1 MKKLSLNFT
10 KILLAMSVTVV
21 TSCFSTPVN
30 QNKKPVIN
38 VNKNS
43 KPVLN
48 NIATVPSQQPT
59 NNNLEKSEIN
69 LIFDWSGIPD
79 ILLKNK
85 TESISLRI
93 SGQDFSP
100 NLYKELNISENL
112 DLFTQGLKVEIPQG
126 KDRQIE
132 VLAMDKDKF
141 PIARVIN
148 KLDIS
153 GNQNV
158 NLSFEK
164 IPENK
169 VEFNNNVTKLPD
181 NQNNLFSLNSDE
193 LIFSNNQK
201 IPKTGDIIIGQFNGE
216 PFARKVVSVTSTE
229 NKIVSKTVIPELFE
243 VFKDLKI
250 YGLRKEWVIND
261 STLKTKSIEENQSVT
276 INNLAF
282 EQFVSLDSFKIDA
295 KSGFDFDFSDFVFEK
310 KHLRIAPKINWK
322 GSLEALVKTSAGIK
336 LGYKKEDIGIIE
348 VPMRI
353 PQTGGLVKVIVKIAV
368 FFDASGEVSKAV
380 DMSLGGVQ
388 AQSSLKAGFDLY
400 WGKNPDTIFSFPTQ
414 FNLISPRKVSDSL
427 HIGAEIGAGF
437 LIGVRIGLKEGDNSF
452 GGEITAGPN
461 FSFGRYLNYD
471 LDNTITANSQGCQ
484 YKLSSQ

>member
-169 VEFNNNVTKLPD
+169 VEFNNNEDIINFVPPEWFGEEITEINHEIHENLGLVTFDEMKERYRQRGVVLEKV
-181 NQNNLFSLNSDE
+181 LFS
-193 LIFSNNQK
+193 K
-201 IPKTGDIIIGQFNGE
+201 
-216 PFARKVVSVTSTE
+216 
-229 NKIVSKTVIPELFE
+229 NK
-243 VFKDLKI
+243 
-250 YGLRKEWVIND
+250 
-261 STLKTKSIEENQSVT
+261 
-276 INNLAF
+276 
-282 EQFVSLDSFKIDA
+282 
-295 KSGFDFDFSDFVFEK
+295 
-310 KHLRIAPKINWK
+310 
-322 GSLEALVKTSAGIK
+322 
-336 LGYKKEDIGIIE
+336 
-348 VPMRI
+348 
-353 PQTGGLVKVIVKIAV
+353 
-368 FFDASGEVSKAV
+368 
-380 DMSLGGVQ
+380 
-388 AQSSLKAGFDLY
+388 
-400 WGKNPDTIFSFPTQ
+400 
-414 FNLISPRKVSDSL
+414 
-427 HIGAEIGAGF
+427 
-437 LIGVRIGLKEGDNSF
+437 
-452 GGEITAGPN
+452 
-461 FSFGRYLNYD
+461 
-471 LDNTITANSQGCQ
+471 
-484 YKLSSQ
+484 